1 MFTLPIR
8 ALLRLKTG
16 FIKLIYGKD
25 TVSGF
30 YRSKYFDSVTLSKM
44 KKGSRKFPQSDLQ
57 VVFDFSHVIED
68 SKPLVMICDWTIE
81 YYIKEHLNRVP
92 NKYESRLIKKQYE
105 IMQKAD
111 VIISIFP
118 ESFRQIEKHIPEK
131 TYYLG
136 HIVNALEKYKDNTR
150 GAS

>member
-1 MFTLPIR
+1 M
-8 ALLRLKTG
+8 
-16 FIKLIYGKD
+16 
-25 TVSGF
+25 
-30 YRSKYFDSVTLSKM
+30 
-44 KKGSRKFPQSDLQ
+44 
-57 VVFDFSHVIED
+57 
-68 SKPLVMICDWTIE
+68 
-81 YYIKEHLNRVP
+81 P

-136 HIVNALEKYKDNTR
+136 HIVNALEKYKDNQYNQFRQRNVLFIGSPKYIKGLNLLIKAVANYNKHTEENKKIKLNVIGITKEQVDER
-150 GAS
+150 MNYDFSNVLGN